1 MIMNYLPN
9 IAKGTTDSRVSSAY
23 QSHLFKSY
31 HKFKILIKP
40 CAQYLKKKNLL
51 YDQTSAPKSA
61 RFEEE
66 QETKAAVEAPT
77 AADAEVKTG
86 IAAEAVHCDNTLSS
100 ADALTE
106 VGARVHPNSVMI
118 LLFVAL

>member
-1 MIMNYLPN
+1 MCSI
-9 IAKGTTDSRVSSAY
+9 SE
-23 QSHLFKSY
+23 
-31 HKFKILIKP
+31 KI
-40 CAQYLKKKNLL
+40 LL

-106 VGARVHPNSVMI
+106 VGARVHPNSFMI
-118 LLFVAL
+118 GCLLIKIVQSCGFGYIIFKSSHKSD